1 MGLHPAFDV
10 ILAFAGSN
18 DRFCQTF
25 ELIFVVFFRPLRK
38 HGSVTNVD
46 HSYRFIRDYEQNS
59 IGSAIAGAK
68 QHLTDRHVE
77 VGAFRRER
85 TAFGKVGERF
95 DTCPCAKTPPSR
107 GLRGTFPNVTI
118 YVPKIGLGFWRDH
131 DAIT

>member
-68 QHLTDRHVE
+68 QHLTIGTSKWVLS
-77 VGAFRRER
+77 GARGQRS
-85 TAFGKVGERF
+85 GKWESVLILARVLTLHRVAARGAR
-95 DTCPCAKTPPSR
+95 SR
-107 GLRGTFPNVTI
+107 M
-118 YVPKIGLGFWRDH
+118 
-131 DAIT
+131 